1 MSAAEVA
8 DTRLSAGR
16 KADALRA
23 GIALLALVQDAATL
37 DLAVTPYTGG
47 LDVSVA
53 VERWD
58 VPARERE
65 TQVLSS
71 LMVISDILGRRPVI
85 RRESEDALTL
95 EISTVLFD
103 TTVEIWAR
111 FTTPEVMASARWV
124 LETATVAL

>member
-1 MSAAEVA
+1 MSAAKAA
-8 DTRLSAGR
+8 DTRSQAAR

-23 GIALLALVQDAATL
+23 GLTLLALVQDAATL
-37 DLAVTPYTGG
+37 DLAVAPYTCR

-53 VERWD
+53 AERWD

-71 LMVISDILGRRPVI
+71 LMAISDVLGRRPVI
-85 RRESEDALTL
+85 RGESESSLSL
-95 EISTVLFD
+95 EISMVLFD

-124 LETATVAL
+124 LETATVVL